1 MRVKVDAYS
10 GCAGNERPRR
20 FTLGER
26 TLDVVDVLDRWY
38 GEHERYFRVCANDGA
53 TYVLKYTDSDD
64 SWELVSFTHQRSQGT
79 DPRRDPGKTIH

>member
-10 GCAGNERPRR
+10 GHTANERPVR

-26 TLDVVDVLDRWY
+26 TLEVVDVLDRWY
-38 GEHERYFRVCANDGA
+38 GERERYFRVCANDGN
-53 TYVLKYTDSDD
+53 TYVLKYTDREDR
-64 SWELVSFTHQRSQGT
+64 WELVSFTHQGSQGT